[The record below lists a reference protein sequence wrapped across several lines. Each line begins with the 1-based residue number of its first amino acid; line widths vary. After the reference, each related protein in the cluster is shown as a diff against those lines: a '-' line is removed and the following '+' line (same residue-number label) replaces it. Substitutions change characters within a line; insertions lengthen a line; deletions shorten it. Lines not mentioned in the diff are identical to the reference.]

1 VNALER
7 AERDCRLRAAMLLLE
22 PELPE
27 QLADLL
33 VDAIVA
39 RVRGRAF
46 AEGEPAAVRSAY
58 YRLGASAGVRARLRE
73 EAARNSGP

>member
-7 AERDCRLRAAMLLLE
+7 AERDCRLRAAE